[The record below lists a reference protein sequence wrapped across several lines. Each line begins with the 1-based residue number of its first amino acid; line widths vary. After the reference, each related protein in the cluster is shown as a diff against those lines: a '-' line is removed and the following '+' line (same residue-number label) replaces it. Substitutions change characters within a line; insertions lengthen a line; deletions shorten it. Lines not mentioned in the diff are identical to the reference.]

1 MHCRW
6 EPAAVELPPHG
17 WAPATGAVPETLPF
31 AVDRAGPAGS
41 LPVYRDIRHGRTKIY
56 TVVRKIRGDT
66 EVRLPG
72 LAVRLR
78 APSVPP
84 ARGRGRPPFQLPLPP
99 FRPLPP
105 FAPPPNLQAMAQELH
120 KLCRGAPVTQRPGR
134 IEVDGDHKLDVVR
147 YLSGLGL

>member
-1 MHCRW
+1 MRGHPRSWEPAAPSLLAKEPLTW

-66 EVRLPG
+66 E
-72 LAVRLR
+72 
-78 APSVPP
+78 
-84 ARGRGRPPFQLPLPP
+84 
-99 FRPLPP
+99 
-105 FAPPPNLQAMAQELH
+105 AMAQELH